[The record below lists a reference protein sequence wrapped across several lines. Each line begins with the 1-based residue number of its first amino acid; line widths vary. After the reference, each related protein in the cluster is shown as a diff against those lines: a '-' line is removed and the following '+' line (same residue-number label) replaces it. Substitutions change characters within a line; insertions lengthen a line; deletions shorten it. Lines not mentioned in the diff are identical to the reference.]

1 MQIIEKATGTIVAEW
16 TTKDSAESFEKK
28 LNVETPQ
35 ILREVSAPDGYD
47 LAQDTEFTIDAYGIL
62 TITSDPDAEKTSDTS
77 LSLYDKKLSVTKTIT
92 NTKEK
97 HNKKYV
103 DTTEKTEKA
112 KTVKTGDTA
121 RIGLFAILAIVAA
134 IVVIII
140 LRRRKDF

>member
-1 MQIIEKATGTIVAEW
+1 M
-16 TTKDSAESFEKK
+16 
-28 LNVETPQ
+28 
-35 ILREVSAPDGYD
+35 REVSAPDGYD
-47 LAQDTEFTIDAYGIL
+47 LAQDTEFTIDTYGIL
-62 TITSDPDAEKTSDTS
+62 TITSDPDAEKTRDTS